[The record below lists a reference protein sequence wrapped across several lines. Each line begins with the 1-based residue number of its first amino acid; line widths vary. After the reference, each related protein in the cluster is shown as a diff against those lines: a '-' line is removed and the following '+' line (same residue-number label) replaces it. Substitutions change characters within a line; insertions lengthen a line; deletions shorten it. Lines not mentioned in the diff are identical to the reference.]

1 MNVYD
6 RWNKLISETGLIER
20 TDDKGMKW
28 EVQQGFYKGILL
40 ATMNGYI
47 HPFFEVNSKEETSPN
62 SKHTEIK
69 FWKSRDFRSR
79 DKVETAIELV
89 KQAMKDIDTLLEQG
103 YIQASWYSL
112 DLPENCVLHY
122 DPEKYELIRPTPLT
136 AEK

>member
-1 MNVYD
+1 MDVYD

-20 TDDKGMKW
+20 NDDKGMKW
-28 EVQQGFYKGILL
+28 KVQQGFYKGILL

-47 HPFFEVNSKEETSPN
+47 HPFFEVNSKEETLPN
-62 SKHTEIK
+62 RNHTEIG
-69 FWKSRDFRSR
+69 FWKSRAFRSR

-112 DLPENCVLHY
+112 DLPEHCILHY
-122 DPEKYELIRPTPLT
+122 DPEKYEIIKPTP
-136 AEK
+136 

>member
-1 MNVYD
+1 MDVYD

-20 TDDKGMKW
+20 TDNKGMKW

-62 SKHTEIK
+62 SKRTEIR

-112 DLPENCVLHY
+112 DLPENCHIHY

-136 AEK
+136 TEK

>member
-1 MNVYD
+1 MDVYD
-6 RWNKLISETGLIER
+6 RWNKLISETGLTER

-62 SKHTEIK
+62 RKRTEIR
-69 FWKSRDFRSR
+69 FWKSRDFRSK

-89 KQAMKDIDTLLEQG
+89 KQAMKDIDALLEQG

-112 DLPENCVLHY
+112 DLPENCHIHY

-136 AEK
+136 TEK

>member
-47 HPFFEVNSKEETSPN
+47 HPFFEVNSKEETYPN
-62 SKHTEIK
+62 RKHTEIK
-69 FWKSRDFRSR
+69 FWDSRAFRSK
-79 DKVETAIELV
+79 DKVEKAIELV
-89 KQAMKDIDTLLEQG
+89 KQSMKDIDTLLEQG

-112 DLPENCVLHY
+112 DLPEHCILHY
-122 DPEKYELIRPTPLT
+122 DPEKYEIIKPTP
-136 AEK
+136 

>member
-112 DLPENCVLHY
+112 DLPEKCVIHY

-136 AEK
+136 TGK

>member
-62 SKHTEIK
+62 RKHTEIK

-112 DLPENCVLHY
+112 DLPENCHIHY

>member
-47 HPFFEVNSKEETSPN
+47 HPFFEVNSKEETLPN
-62 SKHTEIK
+62 RKHTEIK

-112 DLPENCVLHY
+112 DLPEHCLLPY

-136 AEK
+136 TEK

>member
-62 SKHTEIK
+62 RKHTEIK
-69 FWKSRDFRSR
+69 FWESRAFRSR
-79 DKVETAIELV
+79 DKVEKAIELV

-112 DLPENCVLHY
+112 DLPEHCILHY
-122 DPEKYELIRPTPLT
+122 DPEKYEIIKPTP
-136 AEK
+136 